1 MDYSEM
7 SAALTKGQA
16 SDSLRLI
23 SLAHTYRVYM
33 ESSELRH
40 QAYVRLFPKPSQ
52 RSITIRSSCT
62 QKVHIK
68 KALAIK
74 EIL

>member
-7 SAALTKGQA
+7 SAALTQGQA
-16 SDSLRLI
+16 PGRLRLI

-40 QAYVRLFPKPSQ
+40 QAYVR
-52 RSITIRSSCT
+52 
-62 QKVHIK
+62 
-68 KALAIK
+68 
-74 EIL
+74 